1 MLKLAGGVVGA
12 VVWLD
17 GGGPEQCV
25 MCCTSV
31 HAGWLPYLV
40 EKNKGTLAERKEPIA
55 SVA

>member
-40 EKNKGTLAERKEPIA
+40 EKNRAHSQKGRNQLRA
-55 SVA
+55 